1 MPDVTVGTGDSII
14 SIAKGHGFF
23 WEDIWNHGGNA
34 ELKAKRKDPNVLYK
48 GDVVHVPELEK
59 KVLDKAC
66 DQRHEFKRK
75 GDPVKYRVRLLR
87 YGKPRKNLGYT
98 LDLGGEL
105 IDGTT
110 DADGKLEHWLP
121 GNCKGGRL
129 IIDGG
134 KEIYPVS
141 IHRLDPVDEITGV
154 QQRLKNLGYPIP
166 MISGKMDKATKAAVA
181 AFQKVWMLEETGE
194 PDEQTKAALLGE
206 HP

>member
-1 MPDVTVGTGDSII
+1 MDRTIGNGDSII
-14 SIAKGHGFF
+14 SVAKDNGFF
-23 WEDIWNHGGNA
+23 WEDLWNHGSNA
-34 ELKAKRKDPNVLYK
+34 ELKAKRKDPNVLYR

-87 YGKPRKNLGYT
+87 YGKPRKNEEYT

-105 IDGTT
+105 INGTT

-129 IIDGG
+129 MLQGG

-141 IHRLDPVDEITGV
+141 IHRLDPVDEISGQ

-166 MISGKMDKATKAAVA
+166 MVSGKTDKATKAALMS
-181 AFQKVWMLEETGE
+181 FQKVWKLKETGE
-194 PDEQTKAALLGE
+194 GDDATKAKLLE
-206 HP
+206 LHP